1 MVDSWSKLESGKPSF
16 FMKRILFGLAFLFP
30 ALLST
35 STLAEE
41 KEGNFYL
48 EVGGGYQFPQS
59 TTIKA
64 PISGTT
70 Y

>member
-1 MVDSWSKLESGKPSF
+1 
-16 FMKRILFGLAFLFP
+16 MKRILFGLAFLFP